1 MGKKTLLTLGVG
13 LLASASLLLSCAT
26 EAPET
31 TTTPQSVSSGTS
43 VDLSS
48 ESIASDTS
56 EASHTYAT
64 RLQPKATPDFTVG
77 DQFQVR
83 SYLTVEP
90 EDAELT
96 ITSKNTDVAV
106 VEEDGETITIV
117 GPGSTRLQVVS
128 GSRNITLAI
137 KAMTLEQKEIEDF
150 GKQITDNYRIY
161 GYEMYLDQNGE
172 IITYQEGGQT
182 YHAASTLNRILTENY
197 VWDDVFTTN
206 YNAILLT
213 DPASG
218 DVGTY
223 GFDLLNASGSS
234 VSAPESATQ
243 IEVQGAV
250 PSAYLTDYFVINSGT
265 LFSIGNFTQEGY
277 LDEETEETKY
287 KFVTASVSL
296 SNNFLK
302 TLYGFDPSKSGYGTT
317 IETFELE
324 YDAEENCLD
333 FLVQYPYAENQLDL
347 DDDDTYETGAAIAF
361 TGSIYIDPEL
371 TAIALCDDYIE
382 SGNFPSKPDATDVVN
397 KFKTF
402 KDAKN
407 YTMTSTST
415 LPSYS
420 LLDGTEG
427 LEDAIANFVDQ
438 YYYYSVTATFT
449 EEAVLVTYTHGNPDK
464 DAVEKIVSKSGYVN
478 IDGSYYKVSQNK
490 DTGELEIAAEA
501 TGTGTYQEAFANPKI
516 TEEQTTGGEMADF
529 YAYELVGNI
538 NYFSDAVL
546 EDAWFVEGE
555 SSEEGTRTFTGK
567 AGQIAMTTVGVA
579 GGDVFFTPA
588 SYEGTNVNLAFNE
601 TTITMST
608 AFTNYVMDSNGQYA
622 RGTSTYNLEFGSLGT
637 TTNPEIAA
645 LLEA

>member
-26 EAPET
+26 EVPET

-96 ITSKNTDVAV
+96 ITSRNTDVAV

-117 GPGSTRLQVVS
+117 GPGTTRLQVVS
-128 GSRNITLAI
+128 GSRNITLSI
-137 KAMTLEQKEIEDF
+137 KAMTVEQKEIEDF

-234 VSAPESATQ
+234 VSAPENATQ

-250 PSAYLTDYFVINSGT
+250 PSAYLTDYFVIDSGT

-277 LDEETEETKY
+277 LDEDTEETKY
-287 KFVTASVSL
+287 KFVTTSTSL
-296 SNNFLK
+296 SNNFLG
-302 TLYGFDPSKSGYGTT
+302 TLYGFDPSSYGT

-324 YDAEENCLD
+324 YDAKEQCLD

-347 DDDDTYETGAAIAF
+347 DDDDTYETGAATAF
-361 TGSIYIDPEL
+361 TGSIYIDPEV
-371 TAIALCDDYIE
+371 TAIALCDEYIA
-382 SGNFPSKPDATDVVN
+382 SGEFPAAPDATDIVN
-397 KFKTF
+397 AFAPYKE
-402 KDAKN
+402 ANN
-407 YTMTSTST
+407 YTMTSVST
-415 LPSYS
+415 LPSYTPES
-420 LLDGTEG
+420 GYEDQA
-427 LEDAIANFVDQ
+427 DAIAKFVDQ
-438 YYYYSVTATFT
+438 YYFFTITATYT
-449 EEAVLVTYTHGNPDK
+449 ENAVLVTTTYGNPDK
-464 DAVEKIVSKSGYVN
+464 ADITPEIYKIGYVN
-478 IDGSYYKVSQNK
+478 KDDGYYKVSQ
-490 DTGELEIAAEA
+490 DETTGDLVIAETAE
-501 TGTGTYQEAFANPKI
+501 GTGTYQAAFASP
-516 TEEQTTGGEMADF
+516 TVETMQTTGGSEAEF
-529 YAYELVGNI
+529 YTFDLAGNI
-538 NYFSDAVL
+538 NYFTEEVL
-546 EDAWFVEGE
+546 KGAWFVEGE
-555 SSEEGTRTFTGK
+555 AAEDGSRTFTGK
-567 AGQIAMTTVGVA
+567 AGQIAMTTIGVS
-579 GGDVFFTPA
+579 GESTYFTPA
-588 SYEGTNVNLAFNE
+588 SYEGTNVNLAFNDSKISLA
-601 TTITMST
+601 TS
-608 AFTNYVMDSNGQYA
+608 FTNYVRDSNGTYG
-622 RGTSTYNLEFGSLGT
+622 RGTSTYAVEFSARGT
-637 TTNPEIAA
+637 TTNAEIEA